1 MVATDRAKKLS
12 QSGSRCATLLF
23 DIATLQESF
32 AQSLLK
38 AHPQTTSSTPVSKTL
53 ITVNRSRVSFAK
65 QLQGLAICVR
75 GSVARPLHET
85 MASLGDTAPSI
96 YHRYAATRVSCA
108 TARLTALAVRNNYV
122 KAVREAEAAIR
133 EMLKAKQNE
142 GPRPEIVTS
151 DSQESETSTKTQST
165 ESPWETSLRMYGRKY
180 GVSPDCLI
188 ALLNEVQSLE
198 AEYKKLVKDENDAV
212 SQAQTM
218 EIMALE
224 AAQKLEEVSRIS
236 TDDSWA

>member
-1 MVATDRAKKLS
+1 
-12 QSGSRCATLLF
+12 
-23 DIATLQESF
+23 
-32 AQSLLK
+32 
-38 AHPQTTSSTPVSKTL
+38 
-53 ITVNRSRVSFAK
+53 
-65 QLQGLAICVR
+65 
-75 GSVARPLHET
+75 
-85 MASLGDTAPSI
+85 
-96 YHRYAATRVSCA
+96 
-108 TARLTALAVRNNYV
+108 VRNNYV

-133 EMLKAKQNE
+133 EMRKAIQNE
-142 GPRPEIVTS
+142 GPRPEIVMS

-180 GVSPDCLI
+180 GVSPDRLI

>member
-1 MVATDRAKKLS
+1 MATDRAKKLS

-23 DIATLQESF
+23 DIAILQETL

-38 AHPQTTSSTPVSKTL
+38 VSLQTTYSTPVSKTL
-53 ITVNRSRVSFAK
+53 VTVNRSRVSFAK

-85 MASLGDTAPSI
+85 MESLGDTAPSI
-96 YHRYAATRVSCA
+96 YQRYAATRVSCA
-108 TARLTALAVRNNYV
+108 TARQAALGVRNKYV

-133 EMLKAKQNE
+133 ELRKAKQNE

-151 DSQESETSTKTQST
+151 GGQEPNSST
-165 ESPWETSLRMYGRKY
+165 ETECPWETSLRMYGRKY
-180 GVSPDCLI
+180 GVSPDGLI

-224 AAQKLEEVSRIS
+224 AAQKLEEVSRS
-236 TDDSWA
+236 SQDESWVY